1 MISEI
6 SKLES
11 YCYATKDVIVGVA
24 DLTIEQ
30 VMSMI
35 NEHGFRRLPIVTE
48 TKLIGIVTVT
58 DILKFFVAN
67 RGKQPINELFGE
79 QISHIMTENV
89 LTLPCDAPLSKAAEI
104 MFQKRIGSLLL
115 MSNDHLVGIFT
126 ERDLLALIPKIP
138 SEVAVRDIMTTQVHT
153 ASPQQTVLEAMELMV
168 KVGFRR
174 LPIITDDDGLVGL
187 VCATDLLRHL
197 ANPRLKQGHEEEIF
211 ETTLEEVMTTS
222 IICIEPD
229 TSLSEAASTM
239 AWKRCGALPVI
250 DVAGAQC
257 RYGRLVGIVTER
269 DILNEV
275 AHPFHEI
282 PKT

>member
-1 MISEI
+1 MTSEI

-11 YCYATKDVIVGVA
+11 YCYASKDVIVGVA

-30 VMSMI
+30 AMSMI
-35 NEHGFRRLPIVTE
+35 NDHGFRRLPIVTE
-48 TKLIGIVTVT
+48 TKLIGMLTVT

-67 RGKQPINELFGE
+67 RGKRPINELFEE
-79 QISHIMTENV
+79 QIAQIMTENV
-89 LTLPCDAPLSKAAEI
+89 LTLPCDAPISKAAEI
-104 MFQKRIGSLLL
+104 MFQKRIGSLPL

-126 ERDLLALIPKIP
+126 ERDLLSLIPKIP
-138 SEVAVRDIMTTQVHT
+138 SEVAVRDIMTTQVQT
-153 ASPQQTVLEAMELMV
+153 ASPQQTVFEAMERMV
-168 KVGFRR
+168 TVGFRR
-174 LPIITDDDGLVGL
+174 LPIITDDDGLVGI

-197 ANPRLKQGHEEEIF
+197 ADPRLKQMRDEEIF
-211 ETTLEEVMTTS
+211 GTPLEEIMTTS
-222 IICIEPD
+222 VVCIEPD

-239 AWKRCGALPVI
+239 AWKRCGALPVT

-275 AHPFHEI
+275 AHPFREI